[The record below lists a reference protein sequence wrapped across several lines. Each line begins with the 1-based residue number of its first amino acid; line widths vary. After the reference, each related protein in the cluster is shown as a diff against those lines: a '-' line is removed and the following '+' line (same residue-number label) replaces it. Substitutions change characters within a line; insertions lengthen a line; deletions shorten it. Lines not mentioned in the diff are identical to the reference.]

1 MKNFYNLGILGVG
14 AFSSFVLC
22 DSLIGEHVNL
32 SSLALCFISILSLV
46 VVHFI
51 IKMRNARER
60 EEEWHRRFLDYLARL
75 RREEE
80 QRQRA
85 RAILSE
91 EANKQEVKKKNPL
104 MEKAKKKKKEEQCT
118 EELIF

>member
-1 MKNFYNLGILGVG
+1 MKNVFNYSMFAVG

-22 DSLIGEHVNL
+22 DSLMREHVNL

-60 EEEWHRRFLDYLARL
+60 EEEEWRRRFLDCLARL

-85 RAILSE
+85 RAILPKE
-91 EANKQEVKKKNPL
+91 TKKQEIKRKNPL
-104 MEKAKKKKKEEQCT
+104 MKKAKKKKESCM

>member
-1 MKNFYNLGILGVG
+1 MKNVFNYSMFAVG

-22 DSLIGEHVNL
+22 DSLMREHVNL

-60 EEEWHRRFLDYLARL
+60 EEEEWRRRFLDCLARL

-85 RAILSE
+85 HAILSE
-91 EANKQEVKKKNPL
+91 ETKKQKVKRKNPL
-104 MEKAKKKKKEEQCT
+104 KEKAKKKKESCM